1 MDKIIID
8 EVMNYKLLNGTNPK
22 LIIVNKK
29 DFKAWKKEVR
39 WSMDY
44 NKTMMK
50 YYMGIR
56 LIKTKD
62 IKRGTVIVIGE

>member
-29 DFKAWKKEVR
+29 DFKAWKKEVK

-44 NKTMMK
+44 NKTMMN
-50 YYMGIR
+50 YYMGIK

-62 IKRGTVIVIGE
+62 IGRGTVIAIG

>member
-8 EVMNYKLLNGTNPK
+8 EVMNYQLLNGANPK

-29 DFKAWKKEVR
+29 DFKAWRKEVR

-44 NKTMMK
+44 NKTMIK

-62 IKRGTVIVIGE
+62 IKRGTVIAVG

>member
-50 YYMGIR
+50 YYMGIK

-62 IKRGTVIVIGE
+62 IGRGTVIVTG

>member
-29 DFKAWKKEVR
+29 DFKAWRKEIR

-44 NKTMMK
+44 SKIMSK

-62 IKRGTVIVIGE
+62 IGRGTVIAI

>member
-29 DFKAWKKEVR
+29 DFKAWKKEM
-39 WSMDY
+39 WPMGYSKIMLK
-44 NKTMMK
+44 N
-50 YYMGIR
+50 YMGIR
-56 LIKTKD
+56 LIRTKD
-62 IKRGTVIVIGE
+62 IKRRTVIAI